1 MVYPYLGVFRD
12 GLGVSLS
19 TLSVILTIK
28 SLVGAC
34 GPLLATI
41 ADSKGRKTG
50 MLLGLSIFI
59 IGALLVVIWPTFPVF
74 IVAIMLIVLG
84 KYIFDPSMHA
94 YLGDRFAY
102 HERGRV
108 MAISEYS
115 WSLSFIIGV
124 PLVGFLIKRLDWVA
138 PFPIFAMLGSILIII
153 LFFMLPKV
161 EPRNTNSQFT
171 VSNLRSVFHH
181 RPCFSRSDYEHVF

>member
-1 MVYPYLGVFRD
+1 MVYPYLGYFRD

-50 MLLGLSIFI
+50 MLLGLSIFT

-74 IVAIMLIVLG
+74 IVAIMLTVLG
-84 KYIFDPSMHA
+84 KYIFDPSMHIWA
-94 YLGDRFAY
+94 TGLNIMNVG
-102 HERGRV
+102 G
-108 MAISEYS
+108 S
-115 WSLSFIIGV
+115 W
-124 PLVGFLIKRLDWVA
+124 
-138 PFPIFAMLGSILIII
+138 
-153 LFFMLPKV
+153 
-161 EPRNTNSQFT
+161 
-171 VSNLRSVFHH
+171 RSVNIAGL
-181 RPCFSRSDYEHVF
+181 